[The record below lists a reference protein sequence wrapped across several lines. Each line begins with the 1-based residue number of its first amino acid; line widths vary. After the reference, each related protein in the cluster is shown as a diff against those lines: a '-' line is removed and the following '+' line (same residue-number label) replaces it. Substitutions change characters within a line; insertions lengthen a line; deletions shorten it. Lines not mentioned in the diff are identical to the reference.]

1 MQKIIKQISEYVPFT
16 KQEAAD
22 QTLFLTKLKF
32 QKDLLTRDNPDVHFS
47 SSAWVVNPTYDKVL
61 MIFHHIY
68 QSYSWTGGH
77 ADGDADLLRG
87 AKSELE
93 EETGITD
100 YHFMYD
106 GLFAFDILPVEEH
119 YKNGKRIKKHV
130 HVNTTFLFMA
140 EEDQQLIIKE
150 DENSDVKWI
159 AVAELDEAVAEEE
172 MRPYYHK
179 MMQKALLLKQE
190 SSV

>member
-1 MQKIIKQISEYVPFT
+1 MQEIIKQISEYVPFT

-22 QTLFLTKLKF
+22 QTLFLTKLQF
-32 QKDLLTRDNPDVHFS
+32 QKDLLTRDNPEVHFS

-61 MIFHHIY
+61 MVFHHIY
-68 QSYSWTGGH
+68 QSYAWTGGH
-77 ADGDADLLRG
+77 ADGDADLLG
-87 AKSELE
+87 VAKRELE

-100 YHFMYD
+100 YHLMYD

-119 YKNGKRIKKHV
+119 YKNGNRIKKHV

-140 EEDQQLIIKE
+140 EEDQQLTIKE

-159 AVAELDEAVAEEE
+159 AVTELDEEVAEEE

-190 SSV
+190 PTV

>member
-1 MQKIIKQISEYVPFT
+1 MKEIIKQISEYVPFT

-22 QTLFLTKLKF
+22 QTLFLTKLQF
-32 QKDLLTRDNPDVHFS
+32 QKDLLTRDNPEVHFS

-61 MIFHHIY
+61 MVFHHIY

-77 ADGDADLLRG
+77 ADGDADLLHV
-87 AKSELE
+87 AKKELE
-93 EETGITD
+93 EETGITE
-100 YHFMYD
+100 YHLMYD

-119 YKNGKRIKKHV
+119 YKNGKSIKKHV
-130 HVNTTFLFMA
+130 HVNTTFLFMS
-140 EEDQQLIIKE
+140 EEDQQLTIKE

>member
-1 MQKIIKQISEYVPFT
+1 MQEIIKQISEYVPFT

-22 QTLFLTKLKF
+22 QTLFLTKLQF
-32 QKDLLTRDNPDVHFS
+32 QKDLLTRDNPEVHFS

-61 MIFHHIY
+61 MVFHHIY

-77 ADGDADLLRG
+77 ADGDADLLRV
-87 AKSELE
+87 AKRELE

-100 YHFMYD
+100 YHLMYD

-119 YKNGKRIKKHV
+119 CKNGKRIKKHV

-140 EEDQQLIIKE
+140 EEDQQLTIKE